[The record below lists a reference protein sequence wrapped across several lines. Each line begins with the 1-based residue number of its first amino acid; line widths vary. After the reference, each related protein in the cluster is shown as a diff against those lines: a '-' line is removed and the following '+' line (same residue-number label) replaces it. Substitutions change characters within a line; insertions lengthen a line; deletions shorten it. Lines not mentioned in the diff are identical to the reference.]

1 MNVQFSFC
9 GLEKAFG
16 YEIVLRG
23 IEQCFFFRR
32 SARCPVLKFNQ
43 GRTRFEDFQ
52 GTLLLHGQEN
62 YVFKWQFMYV

>member
-23 IEQCFFFRR
+23 TEQCFFF
-32 SARCPVLKFNQ
+32 SAKRKVSC
-43 GRTRFEDFQ
+43 FEIQ
-52 GTLLLHGQEN
+52 PRQN
-62 YVFKWQFMYV
+62 KI